1 MGLGK
6 GVTYFEG
13 VNIDR
18 IDLVYAQAEG
28 HNEQQGLPD
37 GAAGRGILTL
47 VGRIQRVGGTHSGWM
62 NSQGKCTAHFF

>member
-1 MGLGK
+1 M
-6 GVTYFEG
+6 TYFEG

-37 GAAGRGILTL
+37 WAAGRGILTL
-47 VGRIQRVGGTHSGWM
+47 VGRSQRAGGTHCGWV
-62 NSQGKCTAHFF
+62 NFQGKCTAHFF